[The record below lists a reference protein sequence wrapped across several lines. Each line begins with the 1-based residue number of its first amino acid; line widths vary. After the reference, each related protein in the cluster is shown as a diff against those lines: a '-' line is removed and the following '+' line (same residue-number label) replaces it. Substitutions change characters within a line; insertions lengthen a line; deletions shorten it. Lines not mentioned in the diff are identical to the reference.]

1 MVECILNDSDVQEL
15 HLNFTKGASRTEAE
29 PLTEAVATLIDLTND
44 KTVGQFV
51 KSEGDLWT
59 LNYTAMHEHVYRIEI
74 QVPGYGLIYAEETMP
89 EPIDIFS
96 ETREWSVDY
105 MNNPSMTDAYE
116 LISIGVNSPQTRKL
130 KCNQYGAYRIRVDEY
145 YGDIHTAYGQ
155 LIVIVMGS

>member
-1 MVECILNDSDVQEL
+1 MDRIKFTAVMLTALMLALSSCVRDVIMDAEERPTVVVECILTNSAMQEL
-15 HLNFTKGASRTEAE
+15 HLNFTQGASRTEAE

-51 KSEGDLWT
+51 KSVGDLWT

-96 ETREWSVDY
+96 ETREWDVF
-105 MNNPSMTDAYE
+105 
-116 LISIGVNSPQTRKL
+116 
-130 KCNQYGAYRIRVDEY
+130 
-145 YGDIHTAYGQ
+145 
-155 LIVIVMGS
+155 

>member
-1 MVECILNDSDVQEL
+1 MFPIVANHFFSSAETTETRDT
-15 HLNFTKGASRTEAE
+15 TKGKH
-29 PLTEAVATLIDLTND
+29 N
-44 KTVGQFV
+44 
-51 KSEGDLWT
+51 
-59 LNYTAMHEHVYRIEI
+59 
-74 QVPGYGLIYAEETMP
+74 
-89 EPIDIFS
+89 
-96 ETREWSVDY
+96 EWSVEY

>member
-1 MVECILNDSDVQEL
+1 
-15 HLNFTKGASRTEAE
+15 
-29 PLTEAVATLIDLTND
+29 
-44 KTVGQFV
+44 
-51 KSEGDLWT
+51 
-59 LNYTAMHEHVYRIEI
+59 
-74 QVPGYGLIYAEETMP
+74 
-89 EPIDIFS
+89 
-96 ETREWSVDY
+96 